1 MFGLDQLFDFNRNGK
16 LEAFERASEMAFLYS
31 AEQALRKADR
41 GYGDQTGFEL
51 YGLNDYDS
59 LEYDFAED
67 DSDWED

>member
-41 GYGDQTGFEL
+41 GYGDRTGFEL

-59 LEYDFAED
+59 LEYDFPED

>member
-31 AEQALRKADR
+31 AEQALRKAGR

-59 LEYDFAED
+59 LEYDFPED

>member
-31 AEQALRKADR
+31 AEQNSRKADR
-41 GYGDQTGFEL
+41 GYGDRTGFGL
-51 YGLNDYDS
+51 YGFTDYDS
-59 LEYDFAED
+59 LEYDFEDD